1 MGVSKNLGL
10 PNHHVDR
17 VFHYKP
23 SILMYHYFWKHPY
36 IYIYIRHLP
45 INIWGVSPKVF
56 SQCNSTL
63 HTFPCLDRGLIKNTN
78 IENLKQGTK
87 IEFSMD
93 RALRCARFFLDFM
106 AEFSMDRALRSARFS
121 WALWQGNVDMLAAC
135 MMQSLIILV

>member
-1 MGVSKNLGL
+1 MNESLPYAHRYIYIYMGVSKNLGL

-23 SILMYHYFWKHPY
+23 SILMYHYFWKHP
-36 IYIYIRHLP
+36 YIYIRHLP

-93 RALRCARFFLDFM
+93 RALR
-106 AEFSMDRALRSARFS
+106 SARFS